1 VELVKT
7 IENETKITTY
17 EYDKLGRT
25 TKTLVNN
32 QEVSS
37 YQYDQVG
44 HVMEE
49 TLNGV
54 TTKYTYDANGQIKEK
69 LYPSVNDSQEYVVV
83 ITFSYDEVGPLVLIS
98 G

>member
-1 VELVKT
+1 
-7 IENETKITTY
+7 
-17 EYDKLGRT
+17 
-25 TKTLVNN
+25 
-32 QEVSS
+32 
-37 YQYDQVG
+37 
-44 HVMEE
+44 MEE